1 MVRRHTAAGGPLPG
15 TDPRYNLGDSA
26 RRAVA
31 NSRLDATSLIRP
43 VLTYLL
49 YAVTVPFNLASRAC
63 AMLSEM
69 AGNRSMA
76 LLSAAGQQNSTD
88 AAKTDAFCAEA
99 CALLASRAE
108 VEKASGVKFLKAAV
122 VVLFENI
129 EAGTIDARE
138 RDLVISGLGWSARCA
153 FALLN
158 RMIREHRMTMCK
170 ADFDR
175 CLEMIQMRVVGSRR
189 DELGGLLRAG
199 DDTKHPVIFTIVATV
214 VPAPPGH
221 PAHRRLM
228 LPVAASF
235 VAEVSRKS
243 MTSRSMRRFY
253 EDPFFQK
260 LLLPVCLHFGVS
272 PGESQAEI
280 DVIRAQIGRAGQL
293 QTQLPAWWGFDE
305 GSQKCGNAVFYGMSH
320 AEIARVP
327 ERIATA
333 LFSDA
338 HTKGPHK
345 ILDLNSRATVELI
358 LEAAREG
365 RPCGDVA
372 VLKLLGKRENYQCV
386 AV

>member
-1 MVRRHTAAGGPLPG
+1 MTLKHKAEEGP
-15 TDPRYNLGDSA
+15 TRYNLGDSA

-31 NSRLDATSLIRP
+31 NSRLDAAPLVGP
-43 VLTYLL
+43 VLAYLL
-49 YAVTVPFNLASRAC
+49 LAVTVPFNLAARAC
-63 AMLSEM
+63 AMLSEK
-69 AGNRSMA
+69 AGSRSMA
-76 LLSAAGQQNSTD
+76 LLSASGQQNSTD
-88 AAKTDAFCAEA
+88 AAKTDAFCVEA

-108 VEKASGVKFLKAAV
+108 VEKASGAKLLKTAV
-122 VVLFENI
+122 VVLFEQI
-129 EAGTIDARE
+129 EAGTIHARQ

-175 CLEMIQMRVVGSRR
+175 CLEMIQTRVVGSRR
-189 DELGGLLRAG
+189 EELGGLLRAG
-199 DDTKHPVIFTIVATV
+199 DETKHPVIFTVVTTV

-221 PAHRRLM
+221 PAHGLLM
-228 LPVAASF
+228 LPLVVSF
-235 VAEVSRKS
+235 IAMVSQPS
-243 MTSRSMRRFY
+243 MTSMSARRFY
-253 EDPFFQK
+253 EDPFFQA
-260 LLLPVCLHFGVS
+260 LLVCVFLHFGVS

-280 DVIRAQIGRAGQL
+280 DVIRAQIGRARQL

-305 GSQKCGNAVFYGMSH
+305 GPSKCGNAVFCGMSH

-327 ERIATA
+327 ERIAKA
-333 LFSDA
+333 LLSDA

-365 RPCGDVA
+365 SPCGDVA
-372 VLKLLGKRENYQCV
+372 VLKLLGKPEESQCV

>member
-1 MVRRHTAAGGPLPG
+1 MTLHHTGEEGPTPGRSGSHPGAAKQLEH
-15 TDPRYNLGDSA
+15 
-26 RRAVA
+26 
-31 NSRLDATSLIRP
+31 SRLHAPSLIRP

-63 AMLSEM
+63 AMLSEK

-76 LLSAAGQQNSTD
+76 LLSAAGQQNSKNG
-88 AAKTDAFCAEA
+88 AKTDAVCDEA
-99 CALLASRAE
+99 CAVLAHRMK
-108 VEKASGVKFLKAAV
+108 VDRLSGGRVIEATT
-122 VVLFENI
+122 VVLFHNI
-129 EAGTIDARE
+129 EAGTIDARQ
-138 RDLVISGLGWSARCA
+138 RDLVVSGLGWSARCA

-158 RMIREHRMTMCK
+158 RMIREQQMTMCK

-175 CLEMIQMRVVGSRR
+175 CLEMIQTRVVGSRR
-189 DELGGLLRAG
+189 KELGGLLRAG
-199 DDTKHPVIFTIVATV
+199 DDTKHPVIFTVVTTV

-221 PAHRRLM
+221 PAHGLLM
-228 LPVAASF
+228 LPLVVSF
-235 VAEVSRKS
+235 IAMVSQPS
-243 MTSRSMRRFY
+243 MTSTSMRRFY
-253 EDPFFQK
+253 EDPFFQA
-260 LLLPVCLHFGVS
+260 LLVCVFLHFGLS

-293 QTQLPAWWGFDE
+293 QTQLPAWWGFDDP
-305 GSQKCGNAVFYGMSH
+305 SKCGNAVFYGMSH

-327 ERIATA
+327 PPIATA
-333 LFSDA
+333 LLSDA

-365 RPCGDVA
+365 SPCGDVA
-372 VLKLLGKRENYQCV
+372 VLKLLGKPEESQCV

>member
-1 MVRRHTAAGGPLPG
+1 MTLKHTAQPEPQPWR
-15 TDPRYNLGDSA
+15 DSRYNLGVSA
-26 RRAVA
+26 AKQLGR
-31 NSRLDATSLIRP
+31 SRLDATSLIRP

-63 AMLSEM
+63 AMLSER

-88 AAKTDAFCAEA
+88 AAKTDAFCVEA
-99 CALLASRAE
+99 CDLLASRAE
-108 VEKASGVKFLKAAV
+108 VEKASGVKLLHASV

-129 EAGTIDARE
+129 EAGTIDARD

-158 RMIREHRMTMCK
+158 RMIREQQMTMCK

-175 CLEMIQMRVVGSRR
+175 CLEMIQTRVVGSRR
-189 DELGGLLRAG
+189 EELGGLLRAG
-199 DDTKHPVIFTIVATV
+199 DETKHPVIFTVVTTV

-221 PAHRRLM
+221 PAHGLLM
-228 LPVAASF
+228 LPLVVSF
-235 VAEVSRKS
+235 IAMVSQPS
-243 MTSRSMRRFY
+243 MTSTSMRRFY
-253 EDPFFQK
+253 EDPFFQA
-260 LLLPVCLHFGVS
+260 LLVCVFLHFGMS

-280 DVIRAQIGRAGQL
+280 DVIRAQIGRARQL

-305 GSQKCGNAVFYGMSH
+305 GSSKCGNAVFYGMSH

-327 ERIATA
+327 ERIAKA
-333 LFSDA
+333 LLSDA

-365 RPCGDVA
+365 SPCGDVA
-372 VLKLLGKRENYQCV
+372 VLKLLGKPEESQCV
-386 AV
+386 SV

>member
-1 MVRRHTAAGGPLPG
+1 MTLHHTAEEGPTPG
-15 TDPRYNLGDSA
+15 RSGSHPGAAKQLEH
-26 RRAVA
+26 
-31 NSRLDATSLIRP
+31 SRLHAPSLIRP

-63 AMLSEM
+63 AMLSEK

-76 LLSAAGQQNSTD
+76 LLSAAGQQNSKNG
-88 AAKTDAFCAEA
+88 AKTDAVCDEA
-99 CALLASRAE
+99 WAVLAHRMK
-108 VEKASGVKFLKAAV
+108 VDRLSGGRVIEATT
-122 VVLFENI
+122 VVLFHNI
-129 EAGTIDARE
+129 EAGTIDARQ
-138 RDLVISGLGWSARCA
+138 RDLVVSGLGWSARCA

-158 RMIREHRMTMCK
+158 RMIREHQMTMCK

-199 DDTKHPVIFTIVATV
+199 DETKHPVIFTVVTTV

-221 PAHRRLM
+221 PAHGRLM

-358 LEAAREG
+358 LEAPREG

>member
-1 MVRRHTAAGGPLPG
+1 MVRRHTAAEGPLPG

-88 AAKTDAFCAEA
+88 AAKTDAFCVEA

-129 EAGTIDARE
+129 EAGTIDAQE

-158 RMIREHRMTMCK
+158 RMIREHQMTMCK

-175 CLEMIQMRVVGSRR
+175 CLEMIQTRVVGSRR
-189 DELGGLLRAG
+189 EELGGLLRAG
-199 DDTKHPVIFTIVATV
+199 DETKHPVIFTVVTTV
-214 VPAPPGH
+214 VPAPPSH
-221 PAHRRLM
+221 PAHGRLM

-293 QTQLPAWWGFDE
+293 QTQLPAWWGFDDP
-305 GSQKCGNAVFYGMSH
+305 SKCGNAVFYGMSH

-327 ERIATA
+327 ERIAKA
-333 LFSDA
+333 LLSDA

-365 RPCGDVA
+365 SPCGDVA
-372 VLKLLGKRENYQCV
+372 VLKLLGKPEESQCV

>member
-1 MVRRHTAAGGPLPG
+1 MTLHHTAEEGPTPG
-15 TDPRYNLGDSA
+15 RSGCHPGAAKQLEH
-26 RRAVA
+26 
-31 NSRLDATSLIRP
+31 SRLHAPSLIRP

-63 AMLSEM
+63 AMLSEK

-76 LLSAAGQQNSTD
+76 LLSAAGQQNSKNG
-88 AAKTDAFCAEA
+88 AKTDAVCDEA
-99 CALLASRAE
+99 CAVLAHRMK
-108 VEKASGVKFLKAAV
+108 VDRLSGGRVIEATT
-122 VVLFENI
+122 VVLFHNI
-129 EAGTIDARE
+129 EAGTIDARQ
-138 RDLVISGLGWSARCA
+138 RDLVVSGLGWSARCA

-158 RMIREHRMTMCK
+158 RMIREQQMTMCK

-175 CLEMIQMRVVGSRR
+175 CLEMIQTRVVGSRR
-189 DELGGLLRAG
+189 KELGGLLRAG
-199 DDTKHPVIFTIVATV
+199 DDTKHPVIFTVVTTV

-221 PAHRRLM
+221 PAHGLLM
-228 LPVAASF
+228 LPLVVSF
-235 VAEVSRKS
+235 IAMVSQPS
-243 MTSRSMRRFY
+243 MTSTSMRRFY
-253 EDPFFQK
+253 EDPFFQA
-260 LLLPVCLHFGVS
+260 LLVCVFLHFGLS

-293 QTQLPAWWGFDE
+293 QTQLPAWWGFDDP
-305 GSQKCGNAVFYGMSH
+305 SKCGNAVFYGMSH

-327 ERIATA
+327 PPIATA
-333 LFSDA
+333 LLSDA

-365 RPCGDVA
+365 SPCGDVA
-372 VLKLLGKRENYQCV
+372 VLKLLGKPEESQCV